1 MHTQPQDYNC
11 WSCKSELKLH
21 MNSTYAIIIVKE
33 REMKNLPGRCKSRMM
48 AMKAWGCLPK
58 RNSLLCFFSS
68 FTFLGRLFFLCICL
82 LVFLCCSSCSLAF
95 CSVCLFFFVFLSVR
109 SLWFSPLVCLYY
121 LRSLGL
127 PSPLVSSVRPCWMLP
142 LCCSPLS
149 VRHGRPARWEQKLL
163 RPTFT
168 LRVIVWVGILA
179 AWSMIFLVVFPVDPV
194 FRMKR

>member
-1 MHTQPQDYNC
+1 
-11 WSCKSELKLH
+11 
-21 MNSTYAIIIVKE
+21 
-33 REMKNLPGRCKSRMM
+33 MKNLPGRCKSRMM

-58 RNSLLCFFSS
+58 RNSPLCFFSS

-142 LCCSPLS
+142 LCCCSPSQFVLCACASPVLFQYLWSPTPPPPHVHFEIHRVGDEKMMNS
-149 VRHGRPARWEQKLL
+149 VRW
-163 RPTFT
+163 
-168 LRVIVWVGILA
+168 
-179 AWSMIFLVVFPVDPV
+179 
-194 FRMKR
+194 KR